1 MVDPAE
7 LASIPLFDSLS
18 DDDRR
23 ELAAWFEVKTVSEG
37 VKLASQ
43 GAAGYSF
50 FVLVDGSAVVESDGT
65 VVATYAPGDFFGEM
79 SILEARPRSATVTT
93 TSPSRLL
100 EMFGTEFRRLQQTH
114 PAIAAELERV
124 TRERREELLQL
135 AREPNFPQSS

>member
-18 DDDRR
+18 DEDRG
-23 ELAAWFEVKTVSEG
+23 ELAAWFDAKTVSEG
-37 VKLASQ
+37 VKLATE

-50 FVLVDGSAVVESDGT
+50 FVLVEGSAVVESDGT
-65 VVATYAPGDFFGEM
+65 IVATYAPGDFFGEM
-79 SILEARPRSATVTT
+79 AILEARPRSATVTT
-93 TSPSRLL
+93 TSPSKLL

-114 PAIAAELERV
+114 PTIAAELERV

-135 AREPNFPQSS
+135 ANERNT

>member
-7 LASIPLFDSLS
+7 LASIPLFDSLN

-23 ELAAWFEVKTVSEG
+23 ELAAWFDVKTVSEG
-37 VKLASQ
+37 VKLASE

-50 FVLVDGSAVVESDGT
+50 FVLVDGSAIVESDGT

-93 TSPSRLL
+93 TSPSKLL

-114 PAIAAELERV
+114 PPIAAELERV

-135 AREPNFPQSS
+135 ANERNS